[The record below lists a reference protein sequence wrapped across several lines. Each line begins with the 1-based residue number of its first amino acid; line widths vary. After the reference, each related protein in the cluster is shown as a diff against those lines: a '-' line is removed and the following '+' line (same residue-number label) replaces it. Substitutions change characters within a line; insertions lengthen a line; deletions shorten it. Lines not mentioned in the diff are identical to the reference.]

1 MSSGRILVV
10 EDDDGLRSVTKAQLE
25 KCGYEAAVSAD
36 ASEALALLERQSFD
50 LVLTDL
56 NLPGISGL
64 DLLQRIRTEYP
75 ETSVVIITAY
85 GTIESA
91 VAAIKSG
98 AYDYISKPV
107 HPTELRALVARVIE
121 RHRLIDE
128 VRLLRSSLDEKYGF
142 QHIVGRS
149 GELVDVLDT
158 ASRVARTNATVLILG
173 ETGTGKELIARAIHF
188 TSPRKDRPFVVINC
202 GAIPGELLESELFGY
217 VKGAFT
223 GATGH
228 KKGKVEM
235 AEGGTVFLDEIG
247 EMPLDLQ
254 VRVLRLLQEREIEK
268 VGAVN
273 TIHVDVRIIAATH
286 RDLEAL
292 VSEGQFREDLYY
304 RLAVIPITV
313 PPVRDR
319 AGDVPDLACHF
330 FETSKQRYGR
340 ANLELP
346 ESVLSYL
353 TNYHWPGN
361 VRELEN
367 VMERLVLLSRLNEIS
382 VADLPE
388 KIRLAA
394 ARPEVSQPLL
404 PVGPLPLTQIERDTI
419 LQVLKA
425 CDWNQSQAARQLGI
439 SRKTLLYRMAKYG
452 FSRHSGD
459 INGHSM
465 SGSGKYSHVPKA

>member
-25 KCGYEAAVSAD
+25 KCGHDTAVAAD

-56 NLPGISGL
+56 SLPGMSGL
-64 DLLQRIRTEYP
+64 ELLQRIHTDYP

-91 VAAIKSG
+91 VAAIKAG

-107 HPTELRALVARVIE
+107 HPTELKALVSRVIE

-142 QHIVGRS
+142 QQIVGKS
-149 GELVDVLDT
+149 DVLIDVLDM
-158 ASRVARTNATVLILG
+158 ANRVAPTDATVLILG
-173 ETGTGKELIARAIHF
+173 ETGTGKELIARAIHVN
-188 TSPRKDRPFVVINC
+188 SPRKERPFVVINC
-202 GAIPGELLESELFGY
+202 GAIPAELLESELFGY

-223 GATGH
+223 GANGH

-247 EMPLDLQ
+247 EMPLELQ

-268 VGAVN
+268 VGALN
-273 TIHVDVRIIAATH
+273 IIRVDVRIIAATH
-286 RDLEAL
+286 RNLESL
-292 VSEGQFREDLYY
+292 VTEGKFREDLYY
-304 RLAVIPITV
+304 RLAVIPIMV
-313 PPVRDR
+313 PPLRDR
-319 AGDVPDLACHF
+319 TGDITDLATHF
-330 FETSKQRYGR
+330 FESSKMRYGR
-340 ANLELP
+340 HKLQLP
-346 ESVLSYL
+346 ESISSYL
-353 TNYHWPGN
+353 LNYYWPGN

-367 VMERLVLLSRLNEIS
+367 IMERLVLLSRCDEIT

-388 KIRLAA
+388 KIRQAVPKPQVQPAPAA
-394 ARPEVSQPLL
+394 TGSS
-404 PVGPLPLTQIERDTI
+404 LPLKEMERDMI

-439 SRKTLLYRMAKYG
+439 SRKTLLYRMGKYG
-452 FSRHSGD
+452 FSKHTSEMAG
-459 INGHSM
+459 IL
-465 SGSGKYSHVPKA
+465 

>member
-25 KCGYEAAVSAD
+25 KCGHDTAVAAD

-56 NLPGISGL
+56 SLPGMSGL
-64 DLLQRIRTEYP
+64 ELLQRIHTDYP

-91 VAAIKSG
+91 VAAIKAG

-107 HPTELRALVARVIE
+107 HPTELKALVSRVIE

-142 QHIVGRS
+142 QQIVGKS
-149 GELVDVLDT
+149 DALIDVLDM
-158 ASRVARTNATVLILG
+158 ANRVAPTDATVLILG
-173 ETGTGKELIARAIHF
+173 DTGTGKELIARAIHVN
-188 TSPRKDRPFVVINC
+188 SPRKERPFVVINC

-223 GATGH
+223 GANGH

-247 EMPLDLQ
+247 EMPLELQ

-268 VGAVN
+268 VGALH
-273 TIHVDVRIIAATH
+273 IIRVDVRIIAATH
-286 RDLEAL
+286 RNLESL
-292 VSEGQFREDLYY
+292 VTEGKFREDLYY
-304 RLAVIPITV
+304 RLAVIPIMV
-313 PPVRDR
+313 PPLRDR
-319 AGDVPDLACHF
+319 TGDITDLAAHF
-330 FETSKQRYGR
+330 FESSKMRYGR
-340 ANLELP
+340 HKLQLP
-346 ESVLSYL
+346 ESILSYL
-353 TNYHWPGN
+353 LNYHWPGN

-367 VMERLVLLSRLNEIS
+367 IMERLVLLSRCDEIT

-388 KIRLAA
+388 KIRQAV
-394 ARPEVSQPLL
+394 PKPQVQPA
-404 PVGPLPLTQIERDTI
+404 PSTAGSSLPLKEMERDMI

-439 SRKTLLYRMAKYG
+439 SRKTLLYRMGKYG
-452 FSRHSGD
+452 FSKHTSEMAG
-459 INGHSM
+459 IL
-465 SGSGKYSHVPKA
+465 